1 MSRLERAKKRN
12 ENIVKRCLNFD
23 EQIVENDEVNRNDIS
38 ENSLS
43 NAEECITSKCIRN
56 DIGIQVTSGDLVF
69 LFSTLINSDK
79 KLNTLTGLH
88 SFTLL
93 DSIVDSINILKTK
106 PTHSF
111 QLQSTKD
118 CVILTFMKL
127 KQNLSYSVL
136 AILFQCSNSNCK
148 KLITETICLLS
159 VILKPMIP
167 WPTKNEI
174 LCNLPK
180 CFKNFES
187 TRIIIDCIEIPIMK
201 PKSLSASIITYSNYK
216 STYTAKFMTCVTP
229 AGIISFISQGYG
241 GRASDKFIF
250 ENSNVID
257 LLEENDA
264 IMADKGFLI
273 DSLCAKKHVKL
284 FRPPFLRGKQQL
296 TQTEA
301 LLNKSIASARV
312 HIERVNQRIKIFNI
326 FSKFPSSLLS
336 KIDEI
341 FLIACAIVNL
351 SVPILNNNKF
361 MTK

>member
-174 LCNLPK
+174 L
-180 CFKNFES
+180 
-187 TRIIIDCIEIPIMK
+187 
-201 PKSLSASIITYSNYK
+201 
-216 STYTAKFMTCVTP
+216 
-229 AGIISFISQGYG
+229 
-241 GRASDKFIF
+241 
-250 ENSNVID
+250 
-257 LLEENDA
+257 
-264 IMADKGFLI
+264 
-273 DSLCAKKHVKL
+273 
-284 FRPPFLRGKQQL
+284 
-296 TQTEA
+296 
-301 LLNKSIASARV
+301 
-312 HIERVNQRIKIFNI
+312 
-326 FSKFPSSLLS
+326 
-336 KIDEI
+336 
-341 FLIACAIVNL
+341 
-351 SVPILNNNKF
+351 
-361 MTK
+361 